1 MMQSARRPTIVQLA
15 SLAIEHKVPGTM
27 PHRHQPSRFL
37 STSLLITQGKKAR
50 GVAREWSAEPSN
62 HQPFHS
68 PEKWPKLIRRVQALP
83 GGKRNTW
90 KANMNYATGQA
101 RLSLLCVWTSF
112 LMGFTFM
119 RNHREILMQELSY
132 RTPLDKS

>member
-37 STSLLITQGKKAR
+37 GTSLLITQGRKAR

-62 HQPFHS
+62 HQPFRS
-68 PEKWPKLIRRVQALP
+68 PEK
-83 GGKRNTW
+83 
-90 KANMNYATGQA
+90 
-101 RLSLLCVWTSF
+101 RLHGPNSSGEYKPCQEE
-112 LMGFTFM
+112 
-119 RNHREILMQELSY
+119 REIHGKL
-132 RTPLDKS
+132 T